1 MGLGE
6 IYPVKEEEA
15 EMEEEEEDPP
25 TTTSLG
31 RRGRNIG
38 SARVQPPNENYSEP
52 NSKKIKPDA
61 DEQVAQLMMAKPE
74 AVPESRIDMHQ
85 KKLAFKIA
93 TQLKDSQN
101 KADVDK
107 MYERLMTMSNR
118 ETCRPGTDLPLINN
132 KEQLIEV
139 IEALE

>member
-1 MGLGE
+1 M
-6 IYPVKEEEA
+6 
-15 EMEEEEEDPP
+15 
-25 TTTSLG
+25 
-31 RRGRNIG
+31 G
-38 SARVQPPNENYSEP
+38 SARVQPPNENFSEP

-61 DEQVAQLMMAKPE
+61 DEQVAQLMMAKPQ
-74 AVPESRIDMHQ
+74 AVPESRVDMHQ

-118 ETCRPGTDLPLINN
+118 ETCRPGTDLPLMNN